1 MLHAVSFDRLYPGK
15 GGRAAMTN
23 QEFLRDFQE
32 KVEKKLRENEIA
44 VVQYWRERLGRAVS
58 MKPDRIASLQMEIKR
73 IYDMMEKRIQTLKKG

>member
-1 MLHAVSFDRLYPGK
+1 MLHAVSFERLYPGK

-58 MKPDRIASLQMEIKR
+58 MKPDGIASLQMEIKR

>member
-1 MLHAVSFDRLYPGK
+1 MA
-15 GGRAAMTN
+15 N

-44 VVQYWRERLGRAVS
+44 VVQYWRERLDRAVS
-58 MKPDRIASLQMEIKR
+58 MKPDGIASLQMEIKR

>member
-1 MLHAVSFDRLYPGK
+1 
-15 GGRAAMTN
+15 
-23 QEFLRDFQE
+23 
-32 KVEKKLRENEIA
+32 